1 MVARSCLLHRLIA
14 ADVYGLVTRWLM
26 KELQRDLGLV
36 PAHWWV
42 ETGFRR
48 LRLLPSHWWLKLDP
62 RINAVPLAGRARS

>member
-1 MVARSCLLHRLIA
+1 
-14 ADVYGLVTRWLM
+14 M
-26 KELQRDLGLV
+26 KEPQRDLGLV